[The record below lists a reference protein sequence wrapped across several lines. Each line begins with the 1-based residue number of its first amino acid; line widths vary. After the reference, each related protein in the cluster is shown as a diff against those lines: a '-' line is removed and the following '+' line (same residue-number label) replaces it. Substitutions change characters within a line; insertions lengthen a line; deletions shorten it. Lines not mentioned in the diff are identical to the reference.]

1 MPFYDHLCSACGEVF
16 EDFYSAKKDP
26 PTICQLCGV
35 DGYVQRQIPDVV
47 HGRVPLTG
55 QELKQQ
61 IKKDTQ
67 SMRAKVSKNENVK
80 ANMVGEEKY
89 NQHVIAMDK
98 LKETY
103 KN

>member
-1 MPFYDHLCSACGEVF
+1 
-16 EDFYSAKKDP
+16 
-26 PTICQLCGV
+26 
-35 DGYVQRQIPDVV
+35 
-47 HGRVPLTG
+47 
-55 QELKQQ
+55 
-61 IKKDTQ
+61 
-67 SMRAKVSKNENVK
+67 MRAKVSKNENVK